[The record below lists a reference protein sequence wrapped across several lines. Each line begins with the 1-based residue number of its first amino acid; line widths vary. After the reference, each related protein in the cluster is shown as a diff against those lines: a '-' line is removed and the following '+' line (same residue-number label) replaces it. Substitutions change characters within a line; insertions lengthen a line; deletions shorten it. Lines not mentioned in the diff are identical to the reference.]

1 MDNLCSKVKKKNNM
15 SAKGRLMNFYKRHYA
30 KDRLAQTQKPNILV
44 STENHVNV
52 HVSQLYKTQDSMSS
66 FLSDSMLI
74 ETPIKSR
81 TSPQKPSYPAFLQE
95 LTEITNNSFTSSKC
109 QKDTNAGFKDQEL
122 FRKEQTLKAKE
133 LYLNQLQSDIE
144 KHEQAIKVREEEFKM
159 ILKQISPNSPKSLS
173 SFTETFLLKSAILA
187 QKEQELVDK
196 EKNIEEKMKE
206 LEETKDEAIRMECSV
221 CINEII
227 GCIVISD
234 AEEKLINRYMQEDS
248 EIDSFFY
255 SFGNDLDQIPEIS
268 GEHSSEYLNSSGTTP
283 SS

>member
-1 MDNLCSKVKKKNNM
+1 MVKKKNNL
-15 SAKGRLMNFYKRHYA
+15 SSKGRLMNFYKRHYA
-30 KDRLAQTQKPNILV
+30 KDKLAQTQTQKPNILV

-52 HVSQLYKTQDSMSS
+52 HISQLYKTQDSISS

-81 TSPQKPSYPAFLQE
+81 ALPLKPLYPSFFQE
-95 LTEITNNSFTSSKC
+95 LTEIKNNSFTSSKC
-109 QKDTNAGFKDQEL
+109 QKDINTSIKDQDL

-133 LYLNQLQSDIE
+133 IYLNQLQNDIE
-144 KHEQAIKVREEEFKM
+144 KQEQIIKAREEELKM
-159 ILKQISPNSPKSLS
+159 ALKQISPNSPKSLS
-173 SFTETFLLKSAILA
+173 SLTEIFLLKSAILA
-187 QKEQELVDK
+187 QKEQELVNQ

-206 LEETKDEAIRMECSV
+206 LEETKEEAIIMECSV

-248 EIDSFFY
+248 EVDSFFY
-255 SFGNDLDQIPEIS
+255 SFGNELDQIPEIS
-268 GEHSSEYLNSSGTTP
+268 GEHSSEYLNSSGTAP
-283 SS
+283 LC